1 MRLREVTW
9 GYMRL
14 HDVLSQNDVFGFTSL
29 NNILTTLK
37 IMFCLKKMLPLL
49 LFPLKTDPYFT
60 IL

>member
-1 MRLREVTW
+1 
-9 GYMRL
+9 MRL

-29 NNILTTLK
+29 NVILTTLK